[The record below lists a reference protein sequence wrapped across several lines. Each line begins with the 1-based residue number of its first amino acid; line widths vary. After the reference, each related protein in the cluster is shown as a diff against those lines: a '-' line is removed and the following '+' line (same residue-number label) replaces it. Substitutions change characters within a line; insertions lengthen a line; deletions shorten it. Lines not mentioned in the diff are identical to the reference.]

1 MLQDHPVITWGSI
14 VFGVLFGIGSIV
26 GVTWNFLAQDTHNT
40 EILEFVKAIRA
51 EQVAIRGELAL
62 QTEDIDA
69 VKDRQGDIKDR
80 QGDIQRSLADILTG
94 HRWLASEINR
104 STDTFGI
111 ELGKLLERTQKQ

>member
-26 GVTWNFLAQDTHNT
+26 GVVWNFLAMDAQTD
-40 EILEFVKAIRA
+40 EILDLVQHIRA
-51 EQVAIRGELAL
+51 EQVNIRKDMAL
-62 QTEDIDA
+62 QTQDIDA
-69 VKDRQGDIKDR
+69 IADRQGDIKDR